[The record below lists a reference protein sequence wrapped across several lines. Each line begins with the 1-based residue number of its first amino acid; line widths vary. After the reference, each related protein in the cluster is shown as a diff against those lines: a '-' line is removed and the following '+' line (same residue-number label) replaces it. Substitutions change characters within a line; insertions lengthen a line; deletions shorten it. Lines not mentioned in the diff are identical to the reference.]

1 MAGAWYAGVMKLPS
15 KLTEPL
21 DLGTTHQ
28 NADLD
33 GLASMVALHL
43 LVGPLELALP
53 AGMDP
58 DTKRFWSDQAAAL
71 PPIVSQPQLLRK
83 LREAPLRRLVVADTA
98 HASRLGPIAPY
109 VPQFADVV
117 AYDTHPPTADDLPRA
132 DFPQG
137 SATVSGLVLALQAG
151 GKEPSVVEA
160 GLFLLAIHQDTG
172 HFTFQST
179 TAVDHTAAAICCR
192 WGAPLTWPALYVPKG
207 FTKEQLVLLE
217 AMAQSSETQRLGGV
231 DVTILALELAAYE
244 PNLAVLVEQLREAEA
259 WPVVVGVFGSGERTF
274 CIGRSAGAMDIGAF
288 MRRLGGGGHGNA
300 ASAVLH
306 HCTFAEARRQV
317 GQHLREHLGPALVAG
332 NHAAKP
338 VLWLAAGATVQEAS
352 DVLHQRRINA
362 MPLARGRGAQR
373 RYVGVVS
380 RQDVDAA
387 IRHGLGAR
395 AVSEICTDPCWV
407 APDCPLTDVL
417 PLLVTGA
424 QRLVLVGEMPGAQG
438 VLTRGLVLRA
448 TAPTFG
454 QTRRLAPP
462 PKEAVMAQVRRHV
475 GPLWPALIKLAELA
489 AGHHLP
495 LYLVGGSVR
504 DLFLGVAGRDVDLVV
519 EGAASQLAQAAAR
532 ALGGQV
538 QLESDFGTAHW
549 LTETYGTID
558 IASARCEYYESPA
571 ALPKIEHASL
581 HQDLFRRDFTV
592 NALAVGLSTTAAGE
606 VIDPYGG
613 FADLRG
619 GVLRVLHGLSFHDDP
634 TRGLRAARFAARFD
648 FALASDTQGLLKAA
662 VRNGVFDKLSL
673 ERIGAEIDRILSE
686 REVVQAFRLL
696 RDWRLLACVHPQLRA
711 ERGFLQRLGEA
722 QEAHFRLA
730 GTIPG
735 LRQSEVLW
743 LVVASNL
750 PPDARAAR
758 SRLVPGKKHRDRWLY
773 GPQRIH
779 AAHAVLR
786 GSDKRPWGRALAS
799 LDPAER
805 VVLFAQ
811 QTKTAAQAY
820 IVWWEQTG
828 QHIRL
833 AIDGNTL
840 RAHGFKAGPLF
851 KEALSYALDAARLG
865 GDAAEQLAVA
875 LAVLQ
880 PSPKDA

>member
-1 MAGAWYAGVMKLPS
+1 MKVRS
-15 KLTEPL
+15 TFTEPL
-21 DLGTTHQ
+21 DLVTTHQ

-43 LVGPLELALP
+43 LVGPLEMALP

-58 DTKRFWSDQAAAL
+58 DTKRFWSEQSAAL
-71 PPIVSQPQLLRK
+71 PPIVSQPQLLRR

-98 HASRLGPIAPY
+98 QASRLGAIAAY
-109 VPQFADVV
+109 APQFAEVV
-117 AYDTHPPTADDLPRA
+117 AYDTHPPTAEDLPRA
-132 DFPQG
+132 EFGQG
-137 SATVSGLVLALQAG
+137 SATVSGLVLALLAAG
-151 GKEPSVVEA
+151 KQPSAVEA

-179 TAVDHTAAAICCR
+179 THVDHEAAAICCR
-192 WGAPLTWPALYVPKG
+192 WGAPMRWPALYVPKG
-207 FTKEQLVLLE
+207 FTKEQLCVLE
-217 AMAQSSETQRLGGV
+217 AMAQTSETQRIGGIDITLLAMELG
-231 DVTILALELAAYE
+231 TYE

-259 WPVVVGVFGSGERTF
+259 WPAVVGVFGSGERTF
-274 CIGRSAGAMDIGAF
+274 CIGRSAGAMDVGAL
-288 MRRLGGGGHGNA
+288 MRRLGGGGHENA

-317 GQHLREHLGPALVAG
+317 EQSLREHMGQALTAG
-332 NHAAKP
+332 SHAAKP
-338 VLWLAAGATVQEAS
+338 VLWLPVGATVQQAG

-362 MPLARGRGAQR
+362 MPLARGRKNQR

-387 IRHGLGAR
+387 IRHGMGAR
-395 AVSEICTDPCWV
+395 AVSEICTEPCWV
-407 APDCPLTDVL
+407 PPDCPLNDVL
-417 PLLVTGA
+417 PLLVTGSR
-424 QRLVLVGEMPGAQG
+424 RLVLVGEAPGAQG

-454 QTRRLAPP
+454 QTSRHAPP
-462 PKEAVMAQVRRHV
+462 GEAVVAQMRRHT
-475 GPLWPALIKLAELA
+475 GAMWPPLAKLAELA
-489 AGHHLP
+489 LKHHLP

-504 DLFLGVAGRDVDLVV
+504 DLFLQVPGRDVDLVV
-519 EGAASQLAQAAAR
+519 EGAASQLALASAR
-532 ALGGQV
+532 VWGGEV
-538 QLESDFGTAHW
+538 QIERDFGTAHW
-549 LTETYGTID
+549 VTAEYGAID
-558 IASARCEYYESPA
+558 IASARCEYYEAPA

-592 NALAVGLSTTAAGE
+592 NAMAVSLGGAAAGE

-613 FADLRG
+613 LADLRS

-673 ERIGAEIDRILSE
+673 ERIGAEIDRILGE

-696 RDWRLLACVHPQLRA
+696 RDWRLLGCVHPQLRA
-711 ERGFLQRLGEA
+711 ERRFLQRLGEA

-730 GTIPG
+730 AWNPG
-735 LRQSEVLW
+735 LRQADVLW

-750 PPDARAAR
+750 PPAARAAR
-758 SRLVPGKKHRDRWLY
+758 SRLLQGKKLRDDWLY
-773 GPQRIH
+773 GPQRVV
-779 AAHAVLR
+779 AAHAIFKS
-786 GSDKRPWGRALAS
+786 SDKRRWGRALAG
-799 LDPAER
+799 LDAAER

-811 QTKTAAQAY
+811 QNKAAAHAY
-820 IVWWEQTG
+820 IAWWEQTG
-828 QHIRL
+828 QHIPL

-840 RAHGFKAGPLF
+840 RARGFKGGPLF
-851 KEALSYALDAARLG
+851 KEALACALDAARLG
-865 GDAAEQLAVA
+865 GDASEQLAAA

-880 PSPKDA
+880 NASEGP